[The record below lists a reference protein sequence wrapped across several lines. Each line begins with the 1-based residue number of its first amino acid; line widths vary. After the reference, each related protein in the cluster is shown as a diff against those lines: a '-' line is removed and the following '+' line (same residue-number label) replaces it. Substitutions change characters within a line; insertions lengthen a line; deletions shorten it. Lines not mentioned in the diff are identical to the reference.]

1 MGRGRSREAL
11 RSQRRVIRTLAA
23 TTTARP
29 PLSVLLQRP
38 ISILSLVPTPIVLF
52 AAGAFAGAFGKT
64 IVAPLDRVKIL
75 LQVRGGLQK
84 GAVRE
89 AALRGGLLRALWAI
103 CQEEG
108 ILGFWKGNLPQVS
121 TPCTKPK
128 RECPVMECAAS
139 PRGSLQR
146 RAAWLVRDLQ
156 AIAAG

>member
-1 MGRGRSREAL
+1 MGRGRSSVAV

-23 TTTARP
+23 TTDARP

-38 ISILSLVPTPIVLF
+38 VSLLSLVPTPIVLF
-52 AAGAFAGAFGKT
+52 AAGAFAGAVGKT

-108 ILGFWKGNLPQVS
+108 VLGFWKGNLPQVS
-121 TPCTKPK
+121 TSGTEPG
-128 RECPVMECAAS
+128 RECPVMECAAA

-146 RAAWLVRDLQ
+146 RATGIVRGLQ